1 MQNRISA
8 ALVAVTASCALM
20 VATGDASA
28 SQVRSRSIATAAAG
42 SLASQL
48 PSAIKARGY
57 IENLINTPNAPMEFD
72 ASAGGPPTGFD
83 VELAQALGKQ
93 IGIKVKTTQTPV
105 FSSLIP
111 AVQSGRTDI
120 VLSAIT
126 DLKSRQGIVSFV
138 DYFRTGNQFL
148 ILKKDAKQFAT
159 NTGLCGQTVVAS
171 TGTDYPMVVTALS
184 KKVCQGAGKPAMK
197 ILQVGSLSDQL
208 LQLQTN
214 RAVALMLNTEVVN
227 YYVRQHP
234 KEYAAVGTPINPALY
249 GIIFPKSQPSLGK
262 VLQAALNDLI
272 KNGTY
277 KKLLTKWG
285 LATSA
290 LTKATINAGGSN

>member
-8 ALVAVTASCALM
+8 ALAAVTVSCALM
-20 VATGDASA
+20 VTAGDASA
-28 SQVRSRSIATAAAG
+28 NQGRSRPAAAAAG
-42 SLASQL
+42 SLAAQL
-48 PSAIKARGY
+48 PTAIKTRGY

-72 ASAGGPPTGFD
+72 PTAGGAPTGFD
-83 VELAQALGKQ
+83 VQLAQALGKE
-93 IGIKVKTTQTPV
+93 IGIPVKTTQTPV

-126 DLKSRQGIVSFV
+126 DLKSRQGVISFV

-159 NTGLCGQTVVAS
+159 NAGLCGQTVVAS

-234 KEYAAVGTPINPALY
+234 QEYAAVGKPINPALY
-249 GIIFPKSQPSLGK
+249 GIIFPKNEPSLGK

-290 LTKATINAGGSN
+290 LSKATINAGGSN